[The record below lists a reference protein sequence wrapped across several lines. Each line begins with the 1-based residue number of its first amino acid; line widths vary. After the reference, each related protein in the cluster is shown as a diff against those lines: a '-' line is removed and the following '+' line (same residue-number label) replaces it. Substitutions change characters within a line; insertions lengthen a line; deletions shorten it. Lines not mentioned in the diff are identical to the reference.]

1 MTTQELSR
9 LHWQCRRGS
18 LELDLLVNTYLHQY
32 YIAADAAEKQ
42 WFSEQLLLD
51 DLDLMASMQARLS
64 RLSTLNLACFNA
76 NLLSKHHS

>member
-1 MTTQELSR
+1 MTTRELSR

-32 YIAADAAEKQ
+32 YTAADAAEKQ

>member
-1 MTTQELSR
+1 MTTRELSR

-32 YIAADAAEKQ
+32 YTAADAAEKQ

-51 DLDLMASMQARLS
+51 DLDLMTSMQA